1 MKVLLLNPPGKKI
14 YTRDYYC
21 SKVSK
26 SDYIYQPIDLLV
38 LSGVLNQ
45 KYDIAVI
52 DAIAERIGWK
62 ECEQKIN
69 SNNYDAIIFLTGSVS
84 WEEDAR
90 FIKEL
95 KDRRNFLAIGTGD
108 ILLADYKNLMKKNNF
123 LDAVILDFTTDD
135 ILRYLDGQYEL
146 VENMAFWQNG
156 KIIDKGASREFNKE
170 ISVPPARHDL
180 FLSKKYN
187 YPFVRRHPFATILT
201 DYGCPFKCNFCVMNT
216 IGFKYRNV
224 NDAIAEIREVKK
236 LGFKNIYFGDQ
247 TFGANQERLKKI
259 CDFMIAEG
267 IDLGWVCWSRV
278 DVVNEEL
285 LKLMKRAGC
294 HTILF
299 GVETS
304 NDEILK
310 QNNKGFTSAQIKKT
324 FQLCKR
330 LGIRTLGTFIFGL
343 PGEDLESC
351 RRTIGFA
358 KEIGA
363 DFASFNILIPRM
375 NTKIREEAIGRGW
388 VDKEVKIMDQS
399 GSFAVMGNDKISAA
413 EIMKL
418 KDEAIKRFYFRPA
431 YLWRRLVSIG
441 SWYELR
447 LLAANGF
454 ALLKNTLRIKT

>member
-1 MKVLLLNPPGKKI
+1 MKVLVLNPPGKKI

-38 LSGVLNQ
+38 LSGLLNQ
-45 KYDIAVI
+45 KHEISVL
-52 DAIAERIGWK
+52 DAIAEKMDKKTCLR
-62 ECEQKIN
+62 KITGY
-69 SNNYDAIIFLTGSVS
+69 NYDAIIFLTGSVS

-95 KDRRNFLAIGTGD
+95 KNNNNFLAIGTGD
-108 ILLADYKNLMKKNNF
+108 ILLADYKNLMEKNDF
-123 LDAVILDFTTDD
+123 LDAVILDFTTAD
-135 ILRYLDGQYEL
+135 ILRYLDGQYDL

-156 KIIDKGASREFNKE
+156 KIIDKGAMREFNKE
-170 ISVPPARHDL
+170 ISVPPARYGL
-180 FLSKKYN
+180 FPNKKYH

-216 IGFKYRNV
+216 IGFKYRSV
-224 NDAIAEIREVKK
+224 NDVIAEIKEIKK

-247 TFGANQERLKKI
+247 TFGANQERLTEI
-259 CDFMIAEG
+259 CNFMIKAG
-267 IDLGWVCWSRV
+267 INLGWVCWSRV

-299 GVETS
+299 GVESS

-310 QNNKGFTSAQIKKT
+310 QNNKGFTAAQVKNT
-324 FQLCKR
+324 FQICRK

-343 PGEDLESC
+343 PGEDKESC
-351 RRTIGFA
+351 RRTIDFA

-363 DFASFNILIPRM
+363 DFASFNVLIPRM

-413 EIMKL
+413 EIMEL
-418 KDEAIKRFYFRPA
+418 KDEAVRSFYFRPA
-431 YLWRRLVSIG
+431 YLWRRLISIG

-447 LLAANGF
+447 LLMANGF
-454 ALLKNTLRIKT
+454 ALLKNTLKIKI